1 MKLKVVR
8 RESWSESLSESD
20 VGVFDSRTNNWKS
33 FSFDKVWG
41 PDDILIKW
49 VYSKMSSLLR
59 SVSLTDTMHAF
70 LHMVRSKYFFNPSCT
85 YVCLERGTSMNRG
98 ISFRC
103 IEKVFNLLNYHTASS
118 NRMPLLEKCRMRIAM
133 VIWHQRVRVEGR
145 FEFSIQVGMLEVYN
159 DNVFDILLKQK
170 KKVAS
175 DK

>member
-1 MKLKVVR
+1 
-8 RESWSESLSESD
+8 
-20 VGVFDSRTNNWKS
+20 
-33 FSFDKVWG
+33 
-41 PDDILIKW
+41 
-49 VYSKMSSLLR
+49 
-59 SVSLTDTMHAF
+59 
-70 LHMVRSKYFFNPSCT
+70 
-85 YVCLERGTSMNRG
+85 MNRG

-103 IEKVFNLLNYHTASS
+103 IEKVFILLNYHTASS